1 MPNYQVPLRDLK
13 FAFYEVHKG
22 AELSQLPGYEEAT
35 PDLIDAVLEAAA
47 RMSEDV
53 FFPLNQIGDQQ
64 GCRYENGVV
73 RTPDGFKEAYEQW
86 RDGGWQGLSVPTSH
100 GGQGMPYSVM
110 HMLEE
115 INSSA
120 NLGLSLYFGLTS
132 GAVKAIMANA
142 SDDLQALYL
151 PKMVTGEWSGTMCLT
166 EPQCGTDL
174 GLIQTKAEPLED
186 GSYALT
192 GQKIFIS
199 SGEHD
204 LTDNIVHL
212 VLAKLPDA
220 PSGNAGISLFL
231 VPKFLPSAQNGPG
244 ERNGVRCASLE
255 SKMGMHG
262 NSTAVLDFNDAKG
275 WLVGEAHQGLRGMFV
290 MMNAARIGVAMQ
302 GLGVA
307 EIAYQS
313 ALAYA
318 KERLQMRAPGGALQP
333 EKAADPILVH
343 PDVQR
348 MLLRIKANTEGCRAL
363 GLWLATAMDQSSHH
377 PDAAV
382 RQSQDDLVQLLTPI
396 AKAYFTD
403 MGFESANLALQVFGG
418 HGYIRDW
425 GMEQLVRDARI
436 TQIYEGTNGIQAMD
450 LVGRKLGF
458 SYGRYLKAFFH
469 PVQQFIEAEMHSER
483 LAAYV
488 LPLAKV
494 FAKLQQASGLIAER
508 GMKNPAEGGA
518 AASDY
523 LRLFALVALAYIWAR
538 MAKLALEKVEAGEED
553 AAFYQAKIKTA
564 NFFFARLLPEADGLF
579 KMILAGNASLA
590 AFELQDWAA

>member
-35 PDLIDAVLEAAA
+35 PDLIDAVLEASA

-142 SDDLQALYL
+142 SEDLQALYL

-275 WLVGEAHQGLRGMFV
+275 WLVGEPHQGLRGMFV

-318 KERLQMRAPGGALQP
+318 KERLQMRAPGGAVQP
-333 EKAADPILVH
+333 EKVADPILVH

-377 PDAAV
+377 PDAAI

-418 HGYIRDW
+418 HGYIQDW

-469 PVQQFIEAEMHSER
+469 PVQQFIEAEMHNER

-508 GMKNPAEGGA
+508 GMKDPAEGGA

>member
-22 AELSQLPGYEEAT
+22 AELSQLPGYEDAT
-35 PDLIDAVLEAAA
+35 PDLIDAVLEASA

-142 SDDLQALYL
+142 SEDLQALYL

-275 WLVGEAHQGLRGMFV
+275 WLVGEPHQGLRGMFV

-318 KERLQMRAPGGALQP
+318 KERLQMRAPGGAVQP

-382 RQSQDDLVQLLTPI
+382 RRSQDDLVQLLTPI

-469 PVQQFIEAEMHSER
+469 PVQQFIEAEMHNER

-508 GMKNPAEGGA
+508 GMKDPAEGGA

-538 MAKLALEKVEAGEED
+538 MAKLALEKIEAGEED

>member
-35 PDLIDAVLEAAA
+35 PDLIDAVLEASA

-142 SDDLQALYL
+142 SEDLQALYL

-275 WLVGEAHQGLRGMFV
+275 WLVGEPHQGLRGMFV

-318 KERLQMRAPGGALQP
+318 KERLQMRAPGGAVQP

-377 PDAAV
+377 PDAAI

-469 PVQQFIEAEMHSER
+469 PVQQFIEAEMHNER

-508 GMKNPAEGGA
+508 GMKDPAEGGA

-538 MAKLALEKVEAGEED
+538 MAKLAFEKVEAGEED

>member
-35 PDLIDAVLEAAA
+35 PDLIDAVLEASA

-142 SDDLQALYL
+142 SEDLQALYL

-275 WLVGEAHQGLRGMFV
+275 WLVGEPHQGLRGMFV

-318 KERLQMRAPGGALQP
+318 KERLQMRAPGGAVQP

-469 PVQQFIEAEMHSER
+469 PVQQFIEAEMHNER

-508 GMKNPAEGGA
+508 GMKDPAEGGA

-538 MAKLALEKVEAGEED
+538 MAKLALEKIEAGEED

>member
-35 PDLIDAVLEAAA
+35 PDLIDAVLEASA

-64 GCRYENGVV
+64 GCRYENGGV

-142 SDDLQALYL
+142 SEDLQALYL

-275 WLVGEAHQGLRGMFV
+275 WLVGEPHQGLRGMFV

-318 KERLQMRAPGGALQP
+318 KERLQMRAPGGAVQP

-469 PVQQFIEAEMHSER
+469 PVQQFIEAEMHNER

-494 FAKLQQASGLIAER
+494 FAKLQQASRLIAER
-508 GMKNPAEGGA
+508 GMKDPAEGGA

>member
-35 PDLIDAVLEAAA
+35 PDLIDAVLEASA

-142 SDDLQALYL
+142 SEDLQALYL

-212 VLAKLPDA
+212 VLKLSE
-220 PSGNAGISLFL
+220 PSGNAGS
-231 VPKFLPSAQNGPG
+231 
-244 ERNGVRCASLE
+244 
-255 SKMGMHG
+255 
-262 NSTAVLDFNDAKG
+262 
-275 WLVGEAHQGLRGMFV
+275 
-290 MMNAARIGVAMQ
+290 
-302 GLGVA
+302 
-307 EIAYQS
+307 
-313 ALAYA
+313 
-318 KERLQMRAPGGALQP
+318 
-333 EKAADPILVH
+333 
-343 PDVQR
+343 
-348 MLLRIKANTEGCRAL
+348 
-363 GLWLATAMDQSSHH
+363 
-377 PDAAV
+377 
-382 RQSQDDLVQLLTPI
+382 
-396 AKAYFTD
+396 
-403 MGFESANLALQVFGG
+403 
-418 HGYIRDW
+418 
-425 GMEQLVRDARI
+425 
-436 TQIYEGTNGIQAMD
+436 
-450 LVGRKLGF
+450 
-458 SYGRYLKAFFH
+458 
-469 PVQQFIEAEMHSER
+469 
-483 LAAYV
+483 
-488 LPLAKV
+488 
-494 FAKLQQASGLIAER
+494 
-508 GMKNPAEGGA
+508 
-518 AASDY
+518 
-523 LRLFALVALAYIWAR
+523 RLFGA
-538 MAKLALEKVEAGEED
+538 
-553 AAFYQAKIKTA
+553 
-564 NFFFARLLPEADGLF
+564 
-579 KMILAGNASLA
+579 
-590 AFELQDWAA
+590 

>member
-35 PDLIDAVLEAAA
+35 PDLIDAVLEASA

-142 SDDLQALYL
+142 SEDLQALYL

-275 WLVGEAHQGLRGMFV
+275 WLVGEPHQGLRGMFV

-318 KERLQMRAPGGALQP
+318 KERLQMRAPGGAVQP

-469 PVQQFIEAEMHSER
+469 PVQQFIEAEMHNER

-508 GMKNPAEGGA
+508 GMKDPAEGGA

>member
-35 PDLIDAVLEAAA
+35 PDLIDAVLEASA

-142 SDDLQALYL
+142 SEDLQALYL

-275 WLVGEAHQGLRGMFV
+275 WLVGEPHQGLRGMFV

-318 KERLQMRAPGGALQP
+318 KERLQMRAPGGAVQP
-333 EKAADPILVH
+333 EKVADPILVH

-363 GLWLATAMDQSSHH
+363 GLWLATAMDQSNHN
-377 PDAAV
+377 PDPQV

-469 PVQQFIEAEMHSER
+469 PVQQFIEAEMHNER

-488 LPLAKV
+488 LPLAKA

-508 GMKNPAEGGA
+508 GMKDPAEGGA

>member
-35 PDLIDAVLEAAA
+35 PDLIDAVLEASA

-142 SDDLQALYL
+142 SEDLQALYL

-275 WLVGEAHQGLRGMFV
+275 WLVGEPHQGLRGMFV

-318 KERLQMRAPGGALQP
+318 KERLQMRAPGGAVQP
-333 EKAADPILVH
+333 EKVADPILVH

-377 PDAAV
+377 PDAAI

-469 PVQQFIEAEMHSER
+469 PVQQFIEAEMHNER

-508 GMKNPAEGGA
+508 GMKDPAEGGA

>member
-35 PDLIDAVLEAAA
+35 PDLIDAVLEASA

-142 SDDLQALYL
+142 SEDLQALYL

-275 WLVGEAHQGLRGMFV
+275 WLVGEPHQGLRGMFV

-318 KERLQMRAPGGALQP
+318 KERLQMRAPGGAVQP

-469 PVQQFIEAEMHSER
+469 PVQQFIEAEMHNER

-494 FAKLQQASGLIAER
+494 FAKLQQASRLIAER
-508 GMKNPAEGGA
+508 GMKDPAEGGA

>member
-22 AELSQLPGYEEAT
+22 AELSQLPGYEDAT
-35 PDLIDAVLEAAA
+35 PDLIDAVLEASA

-142 SDDLQALYL
+142 SEDLQALYL

-275 WLVGEAHQGLRGMFV
+275 WLVGEPHQGLRGMFV

-318 KERLQMRAPGGALQP
+318 KERLQMRAPGGAVQP

-377 PDAAV
+377 PDAAI

-469 PVQQFIEAEMHSER
+469 PVQQFIEAEMHNER

-508 GMKNPAEGGA
+508 GMKDPAEGGA

-538 MAKLALEKVEAGEED
+538 MAKLALEKIEAGEED

-590 AFELQDWAA
+590 AFEIQDWAA

>member
-22 AELSQLPGYEEAT
+22 AKLSQLPGYEDAT
-35 PDLIDAVLEAAA
+35 PDLIDAVLEASA

-142 SDDLQALYL
+142 SEDLQALYL

-275 WLVGEAHQGLRGMFV
+275 WLVGEPHQGLRGMFV

-318 KERLQMRAPGGALQP
+318 KERLQMRAPGGAVQP

-363 GLWLATAMDQSSHH
+363 GLWLATAMDQSNHN
-377 PDAAV
+377 PDPQV

-469 PVQQFIEAEMHSER
+469 PVQQFIEAEMHNER

-494 FAKLQQASGLIAER
+494 FAKLQQASRLIAER
-508 GMKNPAEGGA
+508 GMKDPAEGGA

>member
-22 AELSQLPGYEEAT
+22 AELSQLPGYEDAT
-35 PDLIDAVLEAAA
+35 PDLIDAVLEASA

-142 SDDLQALYL
+142 SEDLQALYL

-231 VPKFLPSAQNGPG
+231 VPKFLLSAQNGPG

-275 WLVGEAHQGLRGMFV
+275 WLVGEPHQGLRGMFV

-318 KERLQMRAPGGALQP
+318 KERLQMRAPGGAVQP

-469 PVQQFIEAEMHSER
+469 PVQQFIEAEMHNER

-508 GMKNPAEGGA
+508 GMKDPAEGGA

-538 MAKLALEKVEAGEED
+538 MAKLALEKIEAGEED